1 MGLGKTL
8 QAIAVASYFQSEWPL
23 LIIVPSSLRY
33 AWIEELE
40 KWLPD
45 ILPQDINLI
54 QGGFDT
60 GQVLLSVLNSLFCLQ
75 VFGKPSLSHSLW
87 LFFFFSFFPFSVLSN
102 LFVLHTTSLVFTTS
116 NTHARTH
123 ARTFSVNS

>member
-8 QAIAVASYFQSEWPL
+8 QAIAVASYFHSEWPL

-60 GQVLLSVLNSLFCLQ
+60 GQVLLSVLNSLFCLL
-75 VFGKPSLSHSLW
+75 VFGKPSLSLSHSL
-87 LFFFFSFFPFSVLSN
+87 
-102 LFVLHTTSLVFTTS
+102 
-116 NTHARTH
+116 
-123 ARTFSVNS
+123 

>member
-60 GQVLLSVLNSLFCLQ
+60 GQVLLSVLNSSFRLQ
-75 VFGKPSLSHSLW
+75 VFSKPSLSHSLS
-87 LFFFFSFFPFSVLSN
+87 LSFFFFFLNFQFLVIF
-102 LFVLHTTSLVFTTS
+102 LFYTLH
-116 NTHARTH
+116 H
-123 ARTFSVNS
+123 

>member
-1 MGLGKTL
+1 MCVGNVQMGLGKTL
-8 QAIAVASYFQSEWPL
+8 QAIAVASYFKSEWPL

-60 GQVLLSVLNSLFCLQ
+60 GQVL
-75 VFGKPSLSHSLW
+75 
-87 LFFFFSFFPFSVLSN
+87 
-102 LFVLHTTSLVFTTS
+102 
-116 NTHARTH
+116 
-123 ARTFSVNS
+123 